1 MATMGIPMVRTLR
14 MVTILLVGPGII
26 KIQVMELIQ
35 VTQGLAL
42 VEVIKAVQ
50 VKAEKEGEL
59 TQVVKNQDLPRVIIG
74 PQ

>member
-1 MATMGIPMVRTLR
+1 MGLIHQME
-14 MVTILLVGPGII
+14 TIHSTAQAII

-50 VKAEKEGEL
+50 VKTEKEGEL
-59 TQVVKNQDLPRVIIG
+59 TQEVKNQDLHRVIIG
-74 PQ
+74 PL

>member
-14 MVTILLVGPGII
+14 MVTILLVGPGIT

-35 VTQGLAL
+35 VIQGLAL

-74 PQ
+74 PL